1 MLKELIKLANEL
13 DQRGLY
19 KEADALDQIIK
30 RAEESKIIIRP
41 VAKSKSELDQTAM
54 MPVYRD
60 EDNRDQWYV
69 ADADYQMVGDKEK
82 WYTGPTPKV
91 QSLDGKLYFTGEV
104 EGVNWHKS
112 SGTSAGRYTG

>member
-1 MLKELIKLANEL
+1 MIKDLIKLANEL
-13 DQRGLY
+13 DAKGLY

-30 RAEESKIIIRP
+30 RAEEEILLRP
-41 VAKSKSELDQTAM
+41 VAKSKHDLDQTVM
-54 MPVYRD
+54 MPVYQDKNDRSK
-60 EDNRDQWYV
+60 WYV

-104 EGVNWHKS
+104 EGVNWRKS

>member
-1 MLKELIKLANEL
+1 MIKDLIKLANKL
-13 DQRGLY
+13 DAKGLY

-30 RAEESKIIIRP
+30 RAEEDKMEIRP
-41 VAKSKSELDQTAM
+41 VAKSKNDSDQTAM

-60 EDNRDQWYV
+60 EHDRSKWYV
-69 ADADYQMVGDKEK
+69 GPADYVMAGERER
-82 WYTGPTPKV
+82 WYTGPTPKI